1 MVADSDHVRS
11 FVPLVEFLGKVLGE
25 NHEVVLHDLSNIDAS
40 VIAIAN
46 GHVTNRSVGSPATDF
61 VLRVRDDHPAE
72 EQDFAVNYRG
82 TMPGSSTVL
91 TSSTFFIR
99 KEGRI
104 VGMLCI
110 NTDHTLLRQLE
121 TVVAG
126 LVGVYLPSSAEG
138 HVEENL
144 VASVEEAANQV
155 IRTLEQERA
164 TRASRFRLD
173 DRIEAVRRLH
183 ERGFFQFKGSVQAI
197 CNQLGVSEPTAYRY
211 IQTARAEQTRPAAG
225 S

>member
-121 TVVAG
+121 TVVA
-126 LVGVYLPSSAEG
+126 V
-138 HVEENL
+138 
-144 VASVEEAANQV
+144 
-155 IRTLEQERA
+155 
-164 TRASRFRLD
+164 
-173 DRIEAVRRLH
+173 
-183 ERGFFQFKGSVQAI
+183 
-197 CNQLGVSEPTAYRY
+197 
-211 IQTARAEQTRPAAG
+211 
-225 S
+225 